1 MPQQSPH
8 WRLALSLAIL
18 AAVCWGLLPI
28 ALRVAL
34 QGMDALTITWYRF
47 TTAAVLLGSYL
58 IIKGRL
64 PTLRGQSTVVIVLMG
79 VAIVGLT
86 VNYVLFVMGVQLT
99 TPAIAETVI
108 QLSNAFLLLGG
119 VVFFKDSFGAVR
131 WSGFAMLFGGLLLFF
146 NRHLPL
152 LFVGGSNT
160 GLGVLLLVIGALSW
174 AGYGLAQKQL
184 MLTFDAPQT
193 LLCLYVSG
201 ALLLSAFAHPMN
213 LNALNLRQLLALIF
227 CCLNTLVAY
236 GAFSES
242 LRLWEVSR
250 VAATVATAP
259 LFTLLGAAATARWA
273 TTLSTPEDLNALAV
287 LGAGCVVAG
296 SAMCALGARARS
308 ASAIRTA

>member
-1 MPQQSPH
+1 MPQQSRH
-8 WRLALSLAIL
+8 WRLAFSLAIL

-34 QGMDALTITWYRF
+34 QGMDPLTITWYRF
-47 TTAAVLLGSYL
+47 TTAAVLLGTYL
-58 IIKGRL
+58 VIKGRL
-64 PTLRGQSTVVIVLMG
+64 PKLYKQSTFVIMLMAA
-79 VAIVGLT
+79 AIVGLT
-86 VNYVLFVMGVQLT
+86 INYALFVIGVQLT

-131 WSGFAMLFGGLLLFF
+131 WSGFAMLFGGQLLFF

-152 LFVGGSNT
+152 LFAGGSTT
-160 GLGVLLLVIGALSW
+160 GLGVLLLVVGALSW
-174 AGYGLAQKQL
+174 AGYGLAQKRL
-184 MLTFDAPQT
+184 MFTLDAPQT
-193 LLCLYVSG
+193 LLCLYIGG
-201 ALLLSAFAHPMN
+201 ALLLSVFAHPVN
-213 LNALNLRQLLALIF
+213 LNALNLRQVLALIF
-227 CCLNTLVAY
+227 CCLNTVVAY

-250 VAATVATAP
+250 VGATVATAP

-273 TTLSTPEDLNALAV
+273 QTLSTPENLNTLAV
-287 LGAGCVVAG
+287 LGAVCVVAG

-308 ASAIRTA
+308 ASRMLTA